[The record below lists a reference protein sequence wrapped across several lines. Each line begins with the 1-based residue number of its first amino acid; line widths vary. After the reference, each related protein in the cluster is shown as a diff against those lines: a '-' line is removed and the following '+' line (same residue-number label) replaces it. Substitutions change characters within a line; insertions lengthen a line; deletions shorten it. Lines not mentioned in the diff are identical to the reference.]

1 MVTTNLTYSEFIEE
15 TEKQQDGESR
25 GTAGH

>member
-25 GTAGH
+25 GNAGH